1 MAAGRLDLVIVGP
14 AGQPEAGPRGPI
26 LTPILV
32 PNPYKTCR
40 FLRILVILVPFSEP
54 LAPSRIKNKW
64 PIRARRGPA
73 RRAVGPQE

>member
-14 AGQPEAGPRGPI
+14 AGRPEAGPRGPI

-40 FLRILVILVPFSEP
+40 FLRILVIFGP
-54 LAPSRIKNKW
+54 LFGAAGPLKNKK
-64 PIRARRGPA
+64 
-73 RRAVGPQE
+73 